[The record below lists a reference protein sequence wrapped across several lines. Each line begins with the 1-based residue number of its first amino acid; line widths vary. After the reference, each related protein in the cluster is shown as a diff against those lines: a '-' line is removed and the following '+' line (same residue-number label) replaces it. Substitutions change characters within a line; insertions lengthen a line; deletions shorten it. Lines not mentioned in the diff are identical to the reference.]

1 MIAHTCTLSKKPG
14 SFAQGLSLCPS
25 ICLHR
30 TADPVA
36 SCTLAI
42 LVYTLL
48 WIVELHRLCMRTY
61 TWHLHTH
68 TFSHTDSVSWQPLP
82 NSDVVYIAVNTDFYG
97 FWFASPPTHTLV
109 LVWEWCL
116 QNSPCPQEF
125 TLGPTYSVV
134 REWDEGSILFPLLCF
149 SLASWQTPTHGEC
162 KYTKMG

>member
-14 SFAQGLSLCPS
+14 SFAQGLSLPPS

-48 WIVELHRLCMRTY
+48 WIVELHRLCMHTY

-68 TFSHTDSVSWQPLP
+68 TFFHTDCFLATPPKPWRCVHSCKH
-82 NSDVVYIAVNTDFYG
+82 G
-97 FWFASPPTHTLV
+97 FLWVLVCFPPTHTLV

-116 QNSPCPQEF
+116 QNSPSPQEF

-162 KYTKMG
+162 KYTKLG